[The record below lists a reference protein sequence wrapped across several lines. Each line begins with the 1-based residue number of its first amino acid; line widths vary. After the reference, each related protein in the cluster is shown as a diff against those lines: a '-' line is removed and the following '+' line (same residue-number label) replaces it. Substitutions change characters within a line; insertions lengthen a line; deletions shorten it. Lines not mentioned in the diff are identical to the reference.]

1 MSKVTNAREDQE
13 FIERL
18 TGMGLSID
26 LGKVLEYISN
36 NFDPNDVYD
45 TKELAE
51 WAAKHTPS
59 QLFNYDVLD
68 EWATAHGYIQSERK
82 SKYGT

>member
-1 MSKVTNAREDQE
+1 MSKVTSANEDQE
-13 FIERL
+13 FIEKL
-18 TGMGLSID
+18 VAMGLSID

-51 WAAKHTPS
+51 WAAQHTPN
-59 QLFNYDVLD
+59 QLFNFHVLD
-68 EWATAHGYIQSERK
+68 EWATENGYIQEKR
-82 SKYGT
+82 